1 MTFESIAEY
10 GCNEGF
16 TLSGNQSRTCQADG
30 TWSGVDPV
38 CVPLTISGGKSQ
50 LEKLGPIIGG
60 VLGGFTV
67 AALITAC
74 FLATIV
80 RRQRIRNKGT
90 MTIMDLQSNQR
101 SGDQAALTHFQHTEL
116 ADAIETSRNE
126 AYGTSIATPCHEAY
140 NTSTVAIIT
149 SQNEAYG
156 TSIAT
161 PCHEAYN
168 TSTVAIITSQNEAYG
183 TSIATPCHEAY
194 NTSTVAIITSQN
206 EAYGTS
212 IATPCNEAYNTSTV
226 AIITSQNEAYGTSI
240 ATPCNEAYNTSTVAI
255 ITCRNEA
262 YGSLQ
267 PGGRDSRSDDYGYVI
282 NQLDYEEV
290 GARLSAQYDYVQVDS
305 PDQSGKYTHE

>member
-1 MTFESIAEY
+1 M
-10 GCNEGF
+10 
-16 TLSGNQSRTCQADG
+16 
-30 TWSGVDPV
+30 

-90 MTIMDLQSNQR
+90 IMDLQSNQR

-126 AYGTSIATPCHEAY
+126 AYGTSIATPC
-140 NTSTVAIIT
+140 
-149 SQNEAYG
+149 
-156 TSIAT
+156 
-161 PCHEAYN
+161 
-168 TSTVAIITSQNEAYG
+168 
-183 TSIATPCHEAY
+183 
-194 NTSTVAIITSQN
+194 
-206 EAYGTS
+206 
-212 IATPCNEAYNTSTV
+212 NEAYNTSTV
-226 AIITSQNEAYGTSI
+226 AIITSQ
-240 ATPCNEAYNTSTVAI
+240 
-255 ITCRNEA
+255 NEA

-282 NQLDYEEV
+282 NQLNYEEV
-290 GARLSAQYDYVQVDS
+290 GARLSAQYDYVQVDI

>member
-1 MTFESIAEY
+1 M
-10 GCNEGF
+10 
-16 TLSGNQSRTCQADG
+16 
-30 TWSGVDPV
+30 

-60 VLGGFTV
+60 ALGGFTV

-90 MTIMDLQSNQR
+90 MTIMELQSNQR

-161 PCHEAYN
+161 PC
-168 TSTVAIITSQNEAYG
+168 
-183 TSIATPCHEAY
+183 
-194 NTSTVAIITSQN
+194 
-206 EAYGTS
+206 
-212 IATPCNEAYNTSTV
+212 NEAYNTSTV
-226 AIITSQNEAYGTSI
+226 AIITSQ
-240 ATPCNEAYNTSTVAI
+240 
-255 ITCRNEA
+255 NEA

-282 NQLDYEEV
+282 NQLNYEEV